1 MTVTDDLITDAKG
14 RMAKS
19 VASTRNEFSTLRTG
33 RANASLLDRVMVQ
46 YYGTVT
52 PLKQLASIGVPE
64 PRLLTVTPFDKT
76 AMKDIE
82 RGITESDLGLNPSND
97 GQLIR
102 LPIPELTGE
111 RRKEMVKIAGKLT
124 EDGKIAVRGVRRD
137 VMQQFKDLVKSGDIG
152 EDESRKGET
161 ELQKATDAHIAEIDS
176 AFKSK
181 EAEIM
186 EV

>member
-1 MTVTDDLITDAKG
+1 MTVIDDLITDAHA
-14 RMAKS
+14 RMTKS
-19 VASTRNEFSTLRTG
+19 VASARNDFSTLRTG

-46 YYGTVT
+46 YYGTIT

-76 AMKDIE
+76 SMKDIE

-97 GQLIR
+97 GQIIR
-102 LPIPELTGE
+102 LPIPELTKE
-111 RRKEMVKIAGKLT
+111 RRKEMVKMAGKLA

-137 VMQQFKDLVKSGDIG
+137 VMSQFKDLTKSGDIG
-152 EDESRKGET
+152 EDEARKAET
-161 ELQKATDAHIAEIDS
+161 ELQKATDAHIAEIDH
-176 AFKSK
+176 AVKSK